1 MECKEE
7 KVFIMDKNEIYKKMF
22 EKSIMTHS
30 NTSCSWKKIGDNY
43 AQFSMFN
50 PSEYKTE
57 TTCCIKTN

>member
-1 MECKEE
+1 
-7 KVFIMDKNEIYKKMF
+7 MDKNEIYKKMF

-30 NTSCSWKKIGDNY
+30 NASCSWKKIGDNY